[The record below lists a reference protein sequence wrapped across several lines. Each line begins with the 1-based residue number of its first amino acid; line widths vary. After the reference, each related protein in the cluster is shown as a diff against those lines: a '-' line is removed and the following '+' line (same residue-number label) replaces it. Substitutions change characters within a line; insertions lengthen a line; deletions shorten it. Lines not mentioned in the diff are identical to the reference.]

1 VSDREALAL
10 ALGTWPTD
18 VTPKIHY
25 SSPRSDKFRAHADLV
40 DANDFERLMREVGGE
55 RDFDVM
61 LEAKAKDVALLT
73 LRAELSDAGLESRD
87 GRLMVSA

>member
-1 VSDREALAL
+1 
-10 ALGTWPTD
+10 
-18 VTPKIHY
+18 
-25 SSPRSDKFRAHADLV
+25 
-40 DANDFERLMREVGGE
+40 MREVGGE
-55 RDFDVM
+55 RDLDVM